1 MRRIT
6 TAFIIFTFA
15 FTSNSVRAQSLHIGS
30 SVIGLGFNASTYSF
44 TSTNL
49 CATTTS
55 SGSLPAFIITP
66 SYSYAVLN
74 KLTIDGSLGIPIY
87 VGGTGLDIGLGV
99 TYHIFFP
106 AHNANPFQALLL
118 VKAGFTTIGMNNS
131 GISDA
136 GKFVSNGI
144 FYTPGLGMRKYF
156 FGNFGIFADITYAI
170 YNYTGGQVQQSN
182 SYKLPFTLTF
192 SGLTYGGGI
201 CLRLIE
207 TRQGNA
213 TTY

>member
-1 MRRIT
+1 MQKVK
-6 TAFIIFTFA
+6 TAFITLILVFTLIG
-15 FTSNSVRAQSLHIGS
+15 VRAQSLHIGS
-30 SVIGLGFNASTYSF
+30 SVISLGFNGSSYSF

-66 SYSYAVLN
+66 SYSYAVLY

-106 AHNANPFQALLL
+106 AHSPNPFQALLIF
-118 VKAGFTTIGMNNS
+118 KAGFTTIGMNNS
-131 GISDA
+131 SISDA

-144 FYTPGLGMRKYF
+144 FYTPGLGIRKYF
-156 FGNFGIFADITYAI
+156 LGNFGLFADINYAI
-170 YNYTGGQVQQSN
+170 YNYTGGQVQQSD

>member
-6 TAFIIFTFA
+6 TALIIFTLTLTLSRA
-15 FTSNSVRAQSLHIGS
+15 RAQSLHIGT
-30 SVIGLGFNASTYSF
+30 SVISLGFNAATYSF

-74 KLTIDGSLGIPIY
+74 KLTLDGSLGIPIY
-87 VGGTGLDIGLGV
+87 AGGTGLDIGVGI
-99 TYHIFFP
+99 TYHLFFP
-106 AHNANPFQALLL
+106 AHKANPFEALLMF
-118 VKAGFTTIGMNNS
+118 KAGFTTIGMNNS

-136 GKFVSNGI
+136 GKFISNGI
-144 FYTPGLGMRKYF
+144 FYVPGLGIRKYLA
-156 FGNFGIFADITYAI
+156 GDFGIFADLNYAI
-170 YNYTGGQVQQSN
+170 YNYTGGQVEQNS
-182 SYKLPFTLTF
+182 SYKLPFTLNF

-201 CLRLIE
+201 CLRISAA
-207 TRQGNA
+207 RQGTS